1 MKPGLCLARSLVRYA
16 GRLVSFLD
24 ENLSPLRWHDDALLL
39 LDQRLLPGE
48 ETWLSLSR
56 YEDVCTAIRELAVR
70 GAPAIGCAA
79 AYGVALGLR
88 QVGPGGM
95 TRVHAELAATRPT
108 AVNLFWALERMRKVE
123 PVFEALLAEAHAIK
137 DEDLRACRTMGALGA
152 PLLPEGGILTHCNA
166 GALATGGY
174 GTALGV
180 IRAAAALGRAIHVF
194 ADETRP
200 VLQGARLTAW
210 ELARSGIDVTVITDG
225 MAAHL
230 MAMGEIN
237 GVVVGADRI
246 ARNGDTAN
254 KIGTYS
260 VALAAAA
267 HGLPFVVA
275 APWSTVDL
283 ACASGAHIPIEERI
297 ADEVT
302 HHGGRRLVPAGVRV
316 RNPAFDVTPARYIT
330 AIVTERGIARPPS
343 VESLACLKEQE

>member
-1 MKPGLCLARSLVRYA
+1 M
-16 GRLVSFLD
+16 SFLD
-24 ENLSPLRWHDDALLL
+24 DDLSPLRWDDGALLL
-39 LDQRLLPGE
+39 LDQRALPTKE
-48 ETWLSLSR
+48 SWLSLSR
-56 YEDVCTAIRELAVR
+56 YEDVCVAIRELAVR

-79 AYGVALGLR
+79 AYGVALGFR
-88 QVGPGGM
+88 QVGHAGLA
-95 TRVHAELAATRPT
+95 RVHAELAATRPT
-108 AVNLFWALERMRKVE
+108 AVNLFWALQRMRGIE
-123 PVFEALLAEAHAIK
+123 PSFEALLAEARAIQA
-137 DEDLRACRTMGALGA
+137 EDLRACRTLGALGA
-152 PLLPEGGILTHCNA
+152 QLIPDGGILTHCNA

-180 IRAAAALGRAIHVF
+180 IRAAVAKGRSIHVF

-210 ELARSGIDVTVITDG
+210 ELSRSGIGVTVITDG

-230 MAMGEIN
+230 MARGEIHA
-237 GVVVGADRI
+237 VVVGADRI

-267 HGLPFVVA
+267 HGLPFIVA

-283 ACASGAHIPIEERI
+283 ACPSGASIPIEERA

-302 HHGGRRLVPAGVRV
+302 HHGGRRLVPDGVRV

-330 AIVTERGIARPPS
+330 AIVTELGIARPPF
-343 VESLACLKEQE
+343 VESLALDKEKR

>member
-1 MKPGLCLARSLVRYA
+1 M
-16 GRLVSFLD
+16 SFLD
-24 ENLSPLRWHDDALLL
+24 DNLSPLRWQDDALLL
-39 LDQRLLPGE
+39 LDQRLLPNE
-48 ETWLSLSR
+48 EKWLTLSS

-88 QVGPGGM
+88 KVGPGGM
-95 TRVHAELAATRPT
+95 ARVHAELLSTRPT
-108 AVNLFWALERMRKVE
+108 AVNLSWALERMRKV
-123 PVFEALLAEAHAIK
+123 PLSFEALLAEAHAIK
-137 DEDLRACRTMGALGA
+137 DEDLHACRTMGALGA
-152 PLLPEGGILTHCNA
+152 PLLPDGGILTHCNA

-180 IRAAAALGRAIHVF
+180 IRAAVAQGRAIRVF

-210 ELARSGIDVTVITDG
+210 ELQRSGIDVTIITDS

-230 MAMGEIN
+230 MATGEIK

-267 HGLPFVVA
+267 HGLPFLVA

-283 ACASGAHIPIEERI
+283 ACESGAHIPIEERS

-302 HHGGRRLVPAGVRV
+302 HHGGRRLVPEGVRV
-316 RNPAFDVTPARYIT
+316 RNPAFDVTPARYLT
-330 AIVTERGIARPPS
+330 AIVTERGIAGPPF
-343 VESLACLKEQE
+343 VESLTLLRDKR